1 MTEFPQ
7 VISIGGATQ
16 DVFVR
21 SDGAQVMRLS
31 DANREKDWLCF
42 DYGAKVN
49 VEQIRFNVGGGATNT
64 AISLARLGVPSAC
77 LAKIGRDSAGVQVE
91 AELQSFGVDTRFI
104 IRCNG
109 NTGYSVVLTSYEGE
123 RSVLTY
129 RGANSTLCAEDIP
142 WAQLAQAQWLYIS
155 SLSGESDEVLDDLA
169 AFAETH
175 GVSLAINP
183 GQTQIRHGLAGLH
196 AILST
201 AEVVLLNKEE
211 AAELTG
217 LPLVRN
223 RKPGRLA
230 HTWDLDAHLKV
241 LKEIVPGW
249 VVITDGKRGVQAY
262 DGTQAL
268 AMGIYP
274 TEVVDVLGAGDAFG
288 SALVAGLILQDDMSY
303 ALRLAAANGAG
314 VVTEA
319 GAHFGLQTR
328 SSAETLM
335 QRFIEIVPQP
345 FVLE

>member
-31 DANREKDWLCF
+31 DANREKAWLCF

-64 AISLARLGVPSAC
+64 AVSLARLGVSSAC
-77 LAKIGRDSAGVQVE
+77 LAKIGRDSAGVQIE
-91 AELQSFGVDTRFI
+91 AELHSFGVDTQFLC
-104 IRCNG
+104 RCDG

-129 RGANSTLCAEDIP
+129 RGANSTFCAEDIP
-142 WAQLAQAQWLYIS
+142 WEQLTQAQWLYIS
-155 SLSGESDEVLDDLA
+155 SLSGESDEILDDLA
-169 AFAETH
+169 VFAETH

-183 GQTQIRHGLAGLH
+183 GQTQIRHGLLGLRP
-196 AILST
+196 ILST
-201 AEVVLLNKEE
+201 AEVLLLNKEE

-217 LPLVRN
+217 LPLVRCQ
-223 RKPGRLA
+223 KPGRPA
-230 HTWDLDAHLKV
+230 DTWDLDAHLKA
-241 LKEIVPGW
+241 LKAIVPGW

-262 DGTQAL
+262 DGVQAL
-268 AMGIYP
+268 FMGTYP
-274 TEVVDVLGAGDAFG
+274 TQVVDVLGAGDAFG
-288 SALVAGLILQDDMSY
+288 SALVAGLILKGNMTY
-303 ALRLAAANGAG
+303 ALKLAAANGAG

-328 SSAETLM
+328 ASAEALM
-335 QRFIEIVPQP
+335 QRFVEIVPQP